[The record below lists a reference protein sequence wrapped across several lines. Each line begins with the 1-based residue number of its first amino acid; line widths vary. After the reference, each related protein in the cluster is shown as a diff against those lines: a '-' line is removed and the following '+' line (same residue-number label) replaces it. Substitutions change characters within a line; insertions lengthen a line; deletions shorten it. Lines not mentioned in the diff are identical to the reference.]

1 MLLLSSSGPIKTPVG
16 ACATAAESV
25 EVGVE
30 TILSQKARVV
40 IVGGYDDFG
49 EEVRTTDLAS
59 FSFLVFYFRS
69 FSLCKLHGL
78 ISGTCRSLALQGS
91 YEFAAMGATNNS
103 QQDAAAGRVPREASR
118 PMTSSRA
125 GFVEAQG
132 AGMQILM
139 DAKLAIQ
146 MGVPIYGI
154 VGLTNTATVNKRSFT
169 PPFIY

>member
-1 MLLLSSSGPIKTPVG
+1 
-16 ACATAAESV
+16 
-25 EVGVE
+25 
-30 TILSQKARVV
+30 
-40 IVGGYDDFG
+40 
-49 EEVRTTDLAS
+49 
-59 FSFLVFYFRS
+59 
-69 FSLCKLHGL
+69 
-78 ISGTCRSLALQGS
+78 
-91 YEFAAMGATNNS
+91 MGATNNS

-154 VGLTNTATVNKRSFT
+154 VGLTNTATVRKRHFFEFFLMFVPSLSWQNDRFLYKWLKNGVV
-169 PPFIY
+169 PLLYP